1 MCSPSRRSDALQAMT
16 LVENV
21 AMLSTLGVFGYI
33 FSAFSDIGKAYL
45 TFYCNAVRP
54 IQLYINHHR
63 MDSAFNT
70 ITGCRIG
77 CRSGSFPVAFPS
89 KTGPDVN
96 TFGE

>member
-1 MCSPSRRSDALQAMT
+1 MCSPSQRSDALQAMT

-45 TFYCNAVRP
+45 TFYCNAVRL
-54 IQLYINHHR
+54 IQAYIPCRRH
-63 MDSAFNT
+63 DSAFNT
-70 ITGCRIG
+70 TTGCRIG

-89 KTGPDVN
+89 KTGPDVEA
-96 TFGE
+96 FG